1 MALVK
6 FRSQFPVFNTAFEN
20 FINRALTDFSN
31 HELSFAQPAVNI
43 IERENAYHVEVAAPG
58 FNKGDFS
65 VNITE
70 NVLRIQ
76 AKNSQEQTEKQENYA
91 RREFSYQSFER
102 SFTLPEDVN
111 TDAIQAKY
119 ENGILQIEL
128 PKKEQKQPEQK
139 LIEVI

>member
-6 FRSQFPVFNTAFEN
+6 FRSHLPVFSTAFEN
-20 FINRALTDFSN
+20 FINRSWEDFPH
-31 HELSFAQPAVNI
+31 HELPFTQPAVNI
-43 IERENAYHVEVAAPG
+43 INQENAYQVEVAAPS

-65 VNITE
+65 INITE

-111 TDAIQAKY
+111 TEAIQAKY
-119 ENGILQIEL
+119 ENGILQIAL

-139 LIEVI
+139 VIEIA